1 MAINTLAKRIQ
12 LKQPIPIIK
21 FRFWGGFVVSILLSF
36 SLYQFFIFGRDL
48 LRLFTLSDNFNY
60 LEFTDK
66 ELFFYNLFYAFLAL
80 IIGQSFFLKIVF
92 DTNKTFGEKRIQF
105 KRKKIVH
112 NQNIWIWFFFLWFFR
127 FATMYSFLN
136 MVGFGQKVNY
146 APVFYEYFSFYEE
159 YPYLFVLIIL
169 VLFLQSWQ
177 GLGLT
182 IRNYF
187 KYLMGSFLL
196 LSVLAFGFSQ
206 INLVD
211 FESYFKEQH
220 AQNPYKKGN
229 IQLPKVHFTE
239 SLSLRHKKKEFFIT
253 KDLKIIYN
261 NQELDSVN
269 FVEIISKR
277 DKYGYSGTFK
287 PFIQLNVDENVSIE
301 NLDKILR
308 IINRN
313 SNYQIA
319 FAALPKETKLKKIVY
334 QEHPVGLFESN
345 SIKLNYENLITLHLT
360 SENEILLNNNSIS
373 CDEIANTIAKIIAEN
388 ENYLISIE
396 LPEKPLHSHY
406 MQLLSYSR
414 EGYFKACQIIGRE
427 KGIDDFTIAYFPNQ
441 ILYFN
446 MIEAKQLE
454 ILSKIDFNNLPI
466 PTLEFEDEE
475 VYE

>member
-1 MAINTLAKRIQ
+1 MKEKREKISF
-12 LKQPIPIIK
+12 KESIPISR
-21 FRFWGGFVVSILLSF
+21 FRFWGGFIVSILLSF

-48 LRLFTLSDNFNY
+48 LRLFTFSDHFNY
-60 LEFTDK
+60 LEFSQN
-66 ELFFYNLFYAFLAL
+66 ELLFYNLFYAFLAL
-80 IIGQSFFLKIVF
+80 IIGQSFFLKIIF
-92 DTNKTFGEKRIQF
+92 DTNKKFGEKRIQF

-112 NQNIWIWFFFLWFFR
+112 NQNIWIWLFLLWFFR

-146 APVFYEYFSFYEE
+146 APIFYEYFSFYEE
-159 YPYLFVLIIL
+159 YPYLFVLIII
-169 VLFLQSWQ
+169 VLFSQSWQ

-187 KYLMGSFLL
+187 KYLMRSFLL

-211 FESYFKEQH
+211 FESYFKEKH
-220 AQNPYKKGN
+220 AQNSYIKGN
-229 IQLPKVHFTE
+229 IHLPKVPFTQ
-239 SLSLRHKKKEFFIT
+239 SLSLRHKEKEIFIT
-253 KDLKIIYN
+253 KDLKIIYKN
-261 NQELDSVN
+261 KVYDSVS
-269 FVEIISKR
+269 IIKNLKEEYYYDNS
-277 DKYGYSGTFK
+277 STFN
-287 PFIQLNVDENVSIE
+287 PLVQLNVDENVSMK
-301 NLDKILR
+301 NLNKILK

-313 SNYQIA
+313 FNYQIA
-319 FAALPKETKLKKIVY
+319 FAAYPKETKLKEVIY

-360 SENEILLNNNSIS
+360 SKNEILLNNNSIS
-373 CDEIANTIAKIIAEN
+373 CAEIANTIAKKIAEN

-396 LPEKPLHSHY
+396 LPEKPLFLHY

-414 EGYFKACQIIGRE
+414 EGYCKACQIIGR
-427 KGIDDFTIAYFPNQ
+427 KKRIDDFTIAYFPNQ

>member
-1 MAINTLAKRIQ
+1 MKEKREKISF
-12 LKQPIPIIK
+12 KEPIHVSK
-21 FRFWGGFVVSILLSF
+21 FRFWAGLVVSILLSF
-36 SLYQFFIFGRDL
+36 SVYQFFIFSRDL
-48 LRLFTLSDNFNY
+48 LRLLTFSDHFNY
-60 LEFTDK
+60 LAFSEN
-66 ELFFYNLFYAFLAL
+66 ELLFYNLFYAFLAL
-80 IIGQSFFLKIVF
+80 IIGQSYFLKIIF
-92 DTNKTFGEKRIQF
+92 DTNKKFGEKRIQF

-112 NQNIWIWFFFLWFFR
+112 NQNIWIWFFLLWFLR

-159 YPYLFVLIIL
+159 YPYLFVLIVL
-169 VLFLQSWQ
+169 ALFLQSWQ

-182 IRNYF
+182 INNYF
-187 KYLMGSFLL
+187 KYLMGSFIL
-196 LSVLAFGFSQ
+196 LSVLAFGFTK
-206 INLVD
+206 INLMNV
-211 FESYFKEQH
+211 EQYFKKQH
-220 AQNPYKKGN
+220 AQNPYIKEN
-229 IQLPKVHFTE
+229 IQLPKVPFTQ

-261 NQELDSVN
+261 NQELDSIGFLMN
-269 FVEIISKR
+269 ILEK
-277 DKYGYSGTFK
+277 DKYPQYSIFK
-287 PFIQLNVDENVSIE
+287 SFIQLNVDENVSIG

-414 EGYFKACQIIGRE
+414 EAYLKACQIIGRE
-427 KGIDDFTIAYFPNQ
+427 KGMDDFTIAYFPNQ
-441 ILYFN
+441 ILDFN